1 MKMADEKFCVRWTDF
16 ESNISVAFKEL
27 REEKDFFDVTLVCN
41 EGQIQAHKVFTLF
54 SVYTSPLQIQGVFL
68 TVPNL
73 NVSDLFQNLKKIK
86 KSGT

>member
-54 SVYTSPLQIQGVFL
+54 SVYNSPLHIQGVFNCSYSKCVRSFSRHL
-68 TVPNL
+68 
-73 NVSDLFQNLKKIK
+73 LFTSRVKI
-86 KSGT
+86 

>member
-54 SVYTSPLQIQGVFL
+54 SVYTSSLQIQGVF
-68 TVPNL
+68 
-73 NVSDLFQNLKKIK
+73 
-86 KSGT
+86 

>member
-54 SVYTSPLQIQGVFL
+54 SVYTSIANTGCFL
-68 TVPNL
+68 TVPKCVRSFSRPL
-73 NVSDLFQNLKKIK
+73 LFTSRVKI
-86 KSGT
+86 